1 MERVIDTHNIFIDTS
16 CANKES
22 STNGDDFQLHLNT
35 QSIDADRGQFIRLTL
50 NDFTCYK
57 TWTNINYKF

>member
-35 QSIDADRGQFIRLTL
+35 QSIDAVTSQYR
-50 NDFTCYK
+50 
-57 TWTNINYKF
+57 